1 MVKTLEQ
8 ALAQVAV
15 LPEDDQEKIGR
26 QLLSHIGKLRQLRE
40 DIDKGIR
47 SLESGKGAVLDIEE
61 FLDRQHA
68 RNGQS

>member
-1 MVKTLEQ
+1 MSWSGDKSRTFAGELKPWLEQ
-8 ALAQVAV
+8 V
-15 LPEDDQEKIGR
+15 LPGTDVW
-26 QLLSHIGKLRQLRE
+26 LSSE